1 MKNFDTAIRIVFIGL
16 CLILLCC
23 SVGCESSKQS
33 LKSKQDIEQTT
44 QENTQN
50 DIKTQSKK
58 TTERTVEGG
67 TISGDIIPLKDRE
80 RDDSGDLKELIQEIK
95 EGGLTKTVYYRPDG
109 TVNVECKLAEM
120 FERIQE
126 ENIKTDNSIIARLD
140 TLDQQIKEKDKLK
153 ETEFKDTAI
162 WAGLIVLL
170 GGQFFT
176 FIFLNKRIP
185 KSPL

>member
-1 MKNFDTAIRIVFIGL
+1 MKNFDTAIRIVLIGL

-23 SVGCESSKQS
+23 SVGCESSKQAI
-33 LKSKQDIEQTT
+33 KSKQDIEQTT

-50 DIKTQSKK
+50 DIKTQSKT

-67 TISGDIIPLKDRE
+67 TISGDIIPLEDRE
-80 RDDSGDLKELIQEIK
+80 RDDSGAIKELIQELK

-140 TLDQQIKEKDKLK
+140 TLDQQIKNKDKTK

-162 WAGLIVLL
+162 VAGLFAAFGFQILS
-170 GGQFFT
+170 FF
-176 FIFLNKRIP
+176 FLNSRLP
-185 KSPL
+185 KKIV